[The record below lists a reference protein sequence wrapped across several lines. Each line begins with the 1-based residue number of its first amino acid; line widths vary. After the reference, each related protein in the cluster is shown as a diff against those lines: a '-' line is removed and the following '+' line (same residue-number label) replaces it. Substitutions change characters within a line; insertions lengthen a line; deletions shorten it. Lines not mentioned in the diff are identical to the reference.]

1 MGINKELDDQWKRNK
16 FQFERGKMFLKN
28 QRYLV
33 EVQTEGF
40 QWGTDNLMVEESVEI
55 RSMNLDELVQNLEFL
70 HKPYKT
76 HPVGLTEQEI
86 EEFPYEKY
94 EWGINKSVRI
104 LQQTEEEY

>member
-1 MGINKELDDQWKRNK
+1 
-16 FQFERGKMFLKN
+16 MFLKN

-94 EWGINKSVRI
+94 KWGINKSVRI